1 MHSSRGRRSTSRNL
15 EGATLDDAS
24 LQGASLS
31 QAQLQGA
38 SLNRAQLQGA
48 LLEGTQLRAASIVDA
63 ELQGTLLTGAH
74 LQGAS
79 LDGAEF
85 QGGSFN
91 GAQLDFASLQE
102 TFAWRTKL
110 PALSGNTHL
119 RAEGLTA
126 AARRR
131 CGRAER
137 GPCSWSLDEFNKLHL
152 LIEEKVPDRSRRV
165 TLERIDPRL
174 NPAEPSLSSDEQI
187 AREWQ
192 YIAHSEVPDQIYEQ
206 GLADVWRE
214 TGRGAVGAPYVVTA
228 LAIRLSSSSAPFSA
242 DSKQIFTL
250 AAAFLHDGCV
260 GARGI
265 SEDTRSQLTALVG
278 PANAPSVPSAAAR

>member
-1 MHSSRGRRSTSRNL
+1 MRSSRARRSTSRIL

-31 QAQLQGA
+31 RAQLRGA

-48 LLEGTQLRAASIVDA
+48 LLEGTQLQAASLVDA
-63 ELQGTLLTGAH
+63 ELQGTLLTGAQ

-85 QGGSFN
+85 QGASFN
-91 GAQLDFASLQE
+91 GAQLDFASLQGS
-102 TFAWRTKL
+102 FAWRTKL
-110 PALSGNTHL
+110 PALNWKGPP
-119 RAEGLTA
+119 RADGLTA
-126 AARRR
+126 EARRR
-131 CGRAER
+131 CGRTER
-137 GPCSWSLDEFNKLHL
+137 GPCSWSLDQFNTLRL
-152 LIEEKVPDRSRRV
+152 MIGEKVPDRSCRV
-165 TLERIDPRL
+165 ALERIDPRL
-174 NPAEPSLSSDEQI
+174 NPDEPSLSSDEQI

-192 YIAHSEVPDQIYEQ
+192 HIAHSEVPDQNYEQ

-214 TGRGAVGAPYVVTA
+214 TGCGGVGAPYVVTA
-228 LAIRLSSSSAPFSA
+228 LAIRLFSPSTPFSY
-242 DSKQIFTL
+242 DSKQIPAL
-250 AAAFLHDGCV
+250 AAAFLQDGCV

-278 PANAPSVPSAAAR
+278 PANAPSVPPAAAR